1 MFELFWISCQ
11 DLLEPKSD
19 LDSPASDPPGRPS
32 AASAASAAVTCP
44 VCNLD
49 FPPSAI
55 EEHVDQCL
63 GAAVSAA
70 SAASAAPGEGY
81 ESYEAYEAY
90 EALPE
95 ARTNRWARRT
105 ERTDAAEALAVK
117 KGVEKDEGPQKAQR
131 RVPPPSPEHRGAN
144 VSDPQESAQDWC
156 WFVMNISSR

>member
-1 MFELFWISCQ
+1 MRFFFWISCQ

-19 LDSPASDPPGRPS
+19 LDSPASDTPGRPS
-32 AASAASAAVTCP
+32 AASAASAASAVVTCP

-49 FPPSAI
+49 FPPSTI

-63 GAAVSAA
+63 GAAASAA

-81 ESYEAYEAY
+81 ESYEA
-90 EALPE
+90 LPE

-105 ERTDAAEALAVK
+105 GRTEDAEALAVK

-131 RVPPPSPEHRGAN
+131 VPPSPEHRCAN
-144 VSDPQESAQDWC
+144 VSDPQESAQDC
-156 WFVMNISSR
+156 GWFVMNISSR

>member
-1 MFELFWISCQ
+1 MRFFFWISCQ

-32 AASAASAAVTCP
+32 AASAAVTCP

-55 EEHVDQCL
+55 EAHVDQCL
-63 GAAVSAA
+63 GAAASAA
-70 SAASAAPGEGY
+70 SASAAAPGEGY
-81 ESYEAYEAY
+81 ESYESS
-90 EALPE
+90 EALLE

-105 ERTDAAEALAVK
+105 ERTDAEALAVK

-131 RVPPPSPEHRGAN
+131 VQPPSPEHRCAN
-144 VSDPQESAQDWC
+144 VSDPQESAQDC
-156 WFVMNISSR
+156 GS

>member
-1 MFELFWISCQ
+1 MRFFFWISCQ

-19 LDSPASDPPGRPS
+19 LDSPASDTPGRPS
-32 AASAASAAVTCP
+32 AASAASAVVTCP

-49 FPPSAI
+49 FPPSTI

-63 GAAVSAA
+63 GAAA

-81 ESYEAYEAY
+81 ESYEA
-90 EALPE
+90 LPE

-105 ERTDAAEALAVK
+105 GRTEDAEALAVK

-131 RVPPPSPEHRGAN
+131 VPPSPEHRCAN
-144 VSDPQESAQDWC
+144 VSDPQESAQDC
-156 WFVMNISSR
+156 GWFVMNISSR